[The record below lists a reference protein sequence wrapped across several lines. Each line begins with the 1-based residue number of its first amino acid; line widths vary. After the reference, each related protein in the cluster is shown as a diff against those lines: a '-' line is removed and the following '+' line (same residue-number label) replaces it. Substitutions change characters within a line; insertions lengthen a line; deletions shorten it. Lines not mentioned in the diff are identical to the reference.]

1 MSEPTKRRAS
11 GKGKAI
17 PDSERHTRKLQ
28 LRVHPE
34 LEERVRALS
43 DTYDLTL
50 AQVVETALDSLLA
63 SGREERAYV
72 ATLGLPEARDEYETV
87 VGLPPSAGALEV
99 ATRLRMAAR
108 SAIAEDRARLAKRRP

>member
-1 MSEPTKRRAS
+1 
-11 GKGKAI
+11 
-17 PDSERHTRKLQ
+17 
-28 LRVHPE
+28 VHPE